1 MGLISKKTFRKWA
14 QPLTDRKLTLENA
27 ERFAE
32 VGNTITVRARRT
44 QSGLFTV
51 NQVEGK
57 VTWEVGCAWLDGGIV
72 NIHGTYIDDTEDEPV
87 EAVGIITPGQKI
99 VVSFNPLDHRDQVIY
114 CLLHYIHHGVANKTV
129 VFGPPEEVTNFY
141 TATRAECVDG
151 QVTFESD
158 LSTGGG
164 LEVNA
169 PVYIDTSTNVG
180 TTGVRG
186 IPVCLLS
193 WVEAEPPTI
202 PYGYWTATT
211 YDSSDPSTFQIAG
224 YDAQDPSKL
233 IIFNILDYSDYQW
246 PTISELRLVG
256 VANY

>member
-1 MGLISKKTFRKWA
+1 MALISKRTFRKWA
-14 QPLTDRKLTLENA
+14 QPLTGRKLTLENA

-32 VGNTITVRARRT
+32 VGNTVTVRARRT
-44 QSGLFTV
+44 QSGIFTV
-51 NQVEGK
+51 NQEEGK
-57 VTWEVGCAWLDGGIV
+57 VTWEVGCAWLDGGVV
-72 NIHGTYIDDTEDEPV
+72 NTYGTYIDETGD
-87 EAVGIITPGQKI
+87 EAVETVGVITPGQKI
-99 VVSFNPLDHRDQVIY
+99 VVPFDKSNHQSQVVY
-114 CLLHYIHHGVANKTV
+114 CLLHYIHQGVENKTTLL
-129 VFGPPEEVTNFY
+129 GPPEEITNFY

-158 LSTGGG
+158 IISGGE
-164 LEVNA
+164 LQVNV

-193 WVEAEPPTI
+193 WVEAEPPSI

-211 YDSSDPSTFQIAG
+211 YDASDPSTFVIAG

-233 IIFNILDYSDYQW
+233 IIFNIVDYSDFQW
-246 PTISELRLVG
+246 PTISELRITG
-256 VANY
+256 TPNY